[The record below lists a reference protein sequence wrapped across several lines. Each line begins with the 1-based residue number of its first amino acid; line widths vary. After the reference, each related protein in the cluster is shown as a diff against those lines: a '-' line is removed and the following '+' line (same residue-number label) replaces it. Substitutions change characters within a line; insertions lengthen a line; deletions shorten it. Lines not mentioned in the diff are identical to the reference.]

1 MVYSR
6 EVVLRPERYGLQERG
21 TRMREE
27 RCIDVVQVDC

>member
-1 MVYSR
+1 MVYLR

-27 RCIDVVQVDC
+27 RCMDVGQID